1 MTKRNIYKCTK
12 YIILG
17 KMVKKKRENKRID
30 ENWVNI
36 RITREMKFWLMSE
49 KARRKLLTYDQV
61 LREVLTEVDEYGRK
75 SIS

>member
-1 MTKRNIYKCTK
+1 
-12 YIILG
+12 
-17 KMVKKKRENKRID
+17 MVKKKRENKRID